1 MDIKIDLFVS
11 GDQIQKFFGL
21 KGLQIKMSPV
31 LNISNASSKSEEFSL
46 KDIEVLVDNKEQ
58 NWFKR
63 AHIGPYLGIARIII
77 STAKLPEENIRSQA
91 FLQSEGAIYSMDS
104 P

>member
-1 MDIKIDLFVS
+1 MDIKIDLFAS

-31 LNISNASSKSEEFSL
+31 LNI
-46 KDIEVLVDNKEQ
+46 VLYIVDNKEQ

-63 AHIGPYLGIARIII
+63 AHIGRYLGIARIII
-77 STAKLPEENIRSQA
+77 STAKLSKENIRSQT
-91 FLQSEGAIYSMDS
+91 FLQPEG
-104 P
+104 